1 MKWEREEV
9 KRKTSNNWSAVL
21 QIALKGGEG
30 GWEFC
35 LEKFWPFN
43 AFVMLQVR
51 FSNHQLTKISMIYL
65 YIKPKV
71 KKKNNTTAMTT
82 AINEG
87 CIGRLHENCYLVRR
101 IFMMWKTGI
110 FLLPGIILPPKDF
123 HRMVGLG
130 EGIAHSIHGV
140 GNKQH
145 ESRGNIFGKMW
156 SGR

>member
-1 MKWEREEV
+1 M
-9 KRKTSNNWSAVL
+9 

-30 GWEFC
+30 GREFC
-35 LEKFWPFN
+35 LEEFWPFN
-43 AFVMLQVR
+43 AFVMLQIR
-51 FSNHQLTKISMIYL
+51 FSNYQLTKISMIYL
-65 YIKPKV
+65 YIKPEV
-71 KKKNNTTAMTT
+71 KKDNNTIAMTT

-101 IFMMWKTGI
+101 IFLMWKTAI
-110 FLLPGIILPPKDF
+110 FLLPGGILNSPPPKDF